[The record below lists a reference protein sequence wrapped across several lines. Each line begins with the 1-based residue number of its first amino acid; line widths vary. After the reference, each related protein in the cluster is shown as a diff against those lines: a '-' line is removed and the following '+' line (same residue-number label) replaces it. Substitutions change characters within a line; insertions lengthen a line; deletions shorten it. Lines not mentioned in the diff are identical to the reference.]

1 MKYIAFILLAWLGS
15 RAGQELYVCKNVT
28 ASLFSKAPL
37 EDIAASSNKG
47 TSVFN
52 PGTGELVFSIPI
64 RSFQFE
70 KSLMQEHFNENYL
83 ESDKYPNATFKG
95 KLKEKLDIAK
105 DGSYPVTA
113 TGVLDVHGVKQN
125 RDIDGNITVK
135 NGVLTISSTFQVLC
149 KDHHIDIPQIVFKK
163 IAERIEIK
171 VTGTYSV
178 IKK

>member
-1 MKYIAFILLAWLGS
+1 MKYIAFILLVWLGS
-15 RAGQELYVCKNVT
+15 QAGQNIYVCKNVN

-37 EDIAASSNKG
+37 EDIAASSTKG

-52 PGTGELVFSIPI
+52 PGTGELAFSIPI

-83 ESDKYPNATFKG
+83 ESDKYPSALFKG
-95 KLKEKLDIAK
+95 KLKEKLDLTK
-105 DGSYPVTA
+105 DDSYSVSA

-125 RDIDGNITVK
+125 REINGNIIVQ
-135 NGVLTISSTFQVLC
+135 NGVLTISSAFQVLC

-163 IAERIEIK
+163 IAERIDIK